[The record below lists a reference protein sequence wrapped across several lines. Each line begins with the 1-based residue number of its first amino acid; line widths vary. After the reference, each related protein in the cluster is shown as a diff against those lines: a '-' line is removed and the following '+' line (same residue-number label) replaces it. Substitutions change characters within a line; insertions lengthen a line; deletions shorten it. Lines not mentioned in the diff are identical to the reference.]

1 MKILLAED
9 EPQLN
14 HVITAAL
21 ENFHHEVDNVFDGQ
35 AAVEHAEQNAYDA
48 IILDIMMPVMDGMTA
63 LEKIRQNGN
72 KTYVMMLTAKS
83 EIDDKVTGLEAGAD
97 DYLTKP
103 FSLKELIARLNSV
116 QRRADDYGN
125 DHLSFADL
133 QLDTDEQELSS
144 RNSIRL
150 SSKETDMLQYF
161 LLNPNK
167 QLSTDELLKH
177 VWSDQP
183 EAKPDLVWVYVSY
196 LRQKL
201 ASIQSRTQILGD
213 KGGSYELIQQGEQS

>member
-14 HVITAAL
+14 RVITAAL
-21 ENFHHEVDNVFDGQ
+21 ENFHHEVDSVFDGQ
-35 AAVEHAEQNAYDA
+35 AAVDQAKQNAYDA
-48 IILDIMMPVMDGMTA
+48 IILDIMMPVMDGVTA

-72 KTYVMMLTAKS
+72 RTYVMMLTAKS

-103 FSLKELIARLNSV
+103 FSLKELVARLNSV
-116 QRRADDYGN
+116 QRRADNYGN
-125 DHLSFADL
+125 DHLAFGDL
-133 QLDTDEQELSS
+133 QLNTDEQELSS
-144 RNSIRL
+144 KNSIRL

-167 QLSTDELLKH
+167 SLSTDELFKH
-177 VWSDQP
+177 VWQDQ
-183 EAKPDLVWVYVSY
+183 ADATTDLVWVYVSY

-201 ASIQSRTQILGD
+201 ASIQSRTQILGE
-213 KGGSYELIQQGEQS
+213 KGGSYELIKQGEEP

>member
-1 MKILLAED
+1 
-9 EPQLN
+9 
-14 HVITAAL
+14 
-21 ENFHHEVDNVFDGQ
+21 
-35 AAVEHAEQNAYDA
+35 
-48 IILDIMMPVMDGMTA
+48 
-63 LEKIRQNGN
+63 
-72 KTYVMMLTAKS
+72 MLTAKA

-103 FSLKELIARLNSV
+103 FSLKELVARLNSV

-125 DHLSFADL
+125 DHLAFADL

-167 QLSTDELLKH
+167 QLSTDELLRH

-183 EAKPDLVWVYVSY
+183 AAKADLVWVYVSY

-201 ASIQSRTQILGD
+201 ASIQSRTQIVGE
-213 KGGSYELIQQGEQS
+213 KGGSYQLIQQGDQ